1 MCADHVFPP
10 ANLISPVADVL
21 RSLLGQ
27 VNWGRS
33 ELGLPLLAGEQHQRQ
48 PLSQLSASSS
58 SSSVRPPQ
66 LTPAFVPK
74 HAKVVG
80 DGAPDSAAHA
90 VLNMEAYSSSGG
102 GEYDAPTSSRRP
114 LLARAP
120 PIGASDSD
128 DNKYKKRSPA
138 ELFRRWSR

>member
-1 MCADHVFPP
+1 MCSDHVFPP

-33 ELGLPLLAGEQHQRQ
+33 ELGLPLLAGEEHR
-48 PLSQLSASSS
+48 PAVSHTSAGN
-58 SSSVRPPQ
+58 SSVRPTHS
-66 LTPAFVPK
+66 TPAFVPK

-80 DGAPDSAAHA
+80 DGAPASAAHS
-90 VLNMEAYSSSGG
+90 VLNMEAYSSGG
-102 GEYDAPTSSRRP
+102 GEYDGPMSSRRP

-138 ELFRRWSR
+138 EMFRRWSR